1 MKKYSF
7 PALLIT
13 AFMLLQGCSDFLEKE
28 PLGRETDTNYFSDS
42 TNTLLAINAV
52 YDVSSYDEG
61 SDGLGNYLPH
71 NYEWM
76 WGDVLSDDA
85 EKGSTPSDFL
95 DIQYLKEWRALPTNT
110 PVVGVWGNLW
120 IGIYRA
126 NWVLKNIET
135 APVSA
140 TLKTRVAGEAHFL
153 RAYYYFY
160 LVRLFGGMPLFS
172 EPVKTSE
179 YSTAK
184 RASLPETYA
193 FIEADLQQAIT
204 MLPEKNQYSAA
215 DLGRATKGAA
225 RGYLARAIMYQLGMD
240 NTNNHTWAQVY
251 ELTNAISQ
259 SGQYGLT
266 PNYAAIFDEVSENN
280 TESIFEIQAKESG
293 QTWGPIK
300 TGVTA
305 NVIQNNRATWGWGFN
320 NPTTNLV
327 SAFEPND
334 PRKAMTVYG
343 NGDVLFG
350 VKQTVAYPAEN
361 MTGYLNRK
369 AAIVQPAQASASGQ
383 NIRRMRY
390 AEVLLMKAEAAA
402 RTGDETTARAA
413 VNEIRARARKSTL
426 PLGSTVGGST
436 YDPTNIPA
444 TALSD
449 ITSAVTGQA
458 LVNAILHERRVEL
471 GMESLRFWD
480 QVRTGTYINS
490 LSGDTKTRAQA
501 RSIAGSVNPIPV
513 LPIPLNEVQTWGL
526 QQNPGY

>member
-7 PALLIT
+7 PALLIA
-13 AFMLLQGCSDFLEKE
+13 AFMLLQGCSDFLDKE

-42 TNTLLAINAV
+42 TNSILAINAV

-76 WGDVLSDDA
+76 WGDVMSDDS

-95 DIQYLKEWRALPTNT
+95 DIQNLKEWRALATNT
-110 PVVGVWGNLW
+110 PVSGVWGNLW

-126 NWVLKNIET
+126 NWVLKNIEA
-135 APVSA
+135 APIS
-140 TLKTRVAGEAHFL
+140 TSLKNRIAGEAHFF

-179 YSTAK
+179 YSTTK
-184 RASLPETYA
+184 RSSLPETYA
-193 FIEADLQQAIT
+193 FIEADLNQAIT
-204 MLPEKNQYSAA
+204 LLPEKSGYAAA

-225 RGYLARAIMYQLGMD
+225 RGYLARAIMYQMGMD
-240 NTNNHTWAQVY
+240 NTNNHTWQQVY
-251 ELTNAISQ
+251 ELTDAVST

-266 PNYAAIFDEVSENN
+266 ANFAAIFDEISENN
-280 TESIFEIQAKESG
+280 IESIFEIQAKESG

-300 TGVTA
+300 TGVTN

-327 SAFEPND
+327 SAFEAND

-350 VKQTVAYPAEN
+350 VKQTIAYPAEN
-361 MTGYLNRK
+361 STGYLNRK

-402 RTGDETTARAA
+402 RTGNEIVARAA
-413 VNEIRARARKSTL
+413 INEIRARARKSTL
-426 PLGSTVGGST
+426 PLGSTIGGST

-444 TALSD
+444 TALPD

-458 LVNAILHERRVEL
+458 LIDAILHERRVEL
-471 GMESLRFWD
+471 GMESLRLWD
-480 QVRTGTYINS
+480 QIRTGTYINS
-490 LSGDTKTRAQA
+490 LTGDIKTRAQA